1 MQSPFRLVAVL
12 AFLAL
17 PLLEIALLIKLGQV
31 LGFWPV
37 IAIVLVTALAGVF
50 VIRTQGLATMRRM
63 SDALAH
69 DRAPHAE
76 LADGAL
82 LLLAGMLL
90 VLPGPM
96 TDVTGVLLLLPP
108 VRKMLAALLFRHAA
122 VARGRFDDGA
132 ADDGSVRSRQP
143 GRERVDTDRARRRD
157 DTVIDGEFERLGE
170 RTLDPRTGGGPGRPG
185 NAGPGPPAE
194 PPS

>member
-1 MQSPFRLVAVL
+1 
-12 AFLAL
+12 
-17 PLLEIALLIKLGQV
+17 
-31 LGFWPV
+31 
-37 IAIVLVTALAGVF
+37 
-50 VIRTQGLATMRRM
+50 
-63 SDALAH
+63 
-69 DRAPHAE
+69 
-76 LADGAL
+76 
-82 LLLAGMLL
+82 
-90 VLPGPM
+90 M